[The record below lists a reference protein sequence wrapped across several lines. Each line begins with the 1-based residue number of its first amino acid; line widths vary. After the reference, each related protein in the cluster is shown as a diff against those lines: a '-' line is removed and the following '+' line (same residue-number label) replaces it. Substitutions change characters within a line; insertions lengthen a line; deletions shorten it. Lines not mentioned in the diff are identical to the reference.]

1 MTISATWGASRSM
14 TCWTIGLPRSTC
26 SPLST
31 PPMRRPS
38 PPARMIPELP
48 LRPLPETPSMPWIL
62 RGKLAPMNDR
72 RFLVPFIN
80 VGHLLDHL
88 VMLVFPTVI
97 LALGREWNRPYS
109 ELLPMALGGFIAFG
123 AFAIPAGWLAD
134 HWRRYKM
141 MVVFFFGIGA
151 ALFITGFAS
160 SPWQI
165 AAGLTLT
172 GMFAAIY
179 HPVGIAMLVAAPKNL
194 GMALG
199 WNGLWGNLGLAF
211 AAIVSGALMDFWGW
225 RAAFFIPGLL
235 AMAVGVAFVL
245 MVPDPGPVPKKS
257 KTIGLHL
264 DARTMAHIFIILLVA
279 TACGGVIF
287 NSTTVAMPKIFD
299 ERLRMLAQTN
309 FGVGA
314 LVAFVYTI
322 AAFAQVLMGTLM
334 SRFDMKPL
342 MIGVGL
348 VQIPLLFAAA
358 TLDGWALL
366 VVALL
371 MMMAI
376 FGQIPLNDGIVGK
389 YVADEYRARV
399 LSVRYVVSLGVAS
412 VAVPMIALLHRTEGG
427 FRNLFL
433 VLAVLAVAIMASA
446 LFFPSRR
453 RMAAAQAAA

>member
-1 MTISATWGASRSM
+1 
-14 TCWTIGLPRSTC
+14 
-26 SPLST
+26 
-31 PPMRRPS
+31 
-38 PPARMIPELP
+38 
-48 LRPLPETPSMPWIL
+48 
-62 RGKLAPMNDR
+62 MNDR
-72 RFLVPFIN
+72 RWLVPFIN
-80 VGHLLDHL
+80 LGHLLDHL
-88 VMLVFPTVI
+88 VMLVFPTVVI
-97 LALGREWNRPYS
+97 ALAREWNRPYS
-109 ELLPMALGGFIAFG
+109 ELLPLALGGFIAFG

-134 HWRRYKM
+134 HWSRYKM
-141 MVVFFFGIGA
+141 IAVFFFGIGA
-151 ALFITGFAS
+151 SLFLTGFAS
-160 SPWQI
+160 TPWQI

-211 AAIVSGALMDFWGW
+211 AAIVSGALMDLWGW
-225 RAAFFIPGLL
+225 RSAFFIPGLI
-235 AMAVGVAFVL
+235 AIATGAAFL
-245 MVPDPGPVPKKS
+245 LLVPDPGPVARKS
-257 KTIGLHL
+257 RTIGLHL
-264 DARTMAHIFIILLVA
+264 DARTMAHIFVILLVA

-299 ERLRMLAQTN
+299 ERLSALTNTN
-309 FGVGA
+309 FGIGA
-314 LVAFVYTI
+314 LVAFVYSL

-334 SRFDMKPL
+334 SRFDMKHL

-348 VQIPLLFAAA
+348 VQIPLLAAAA
-358 TLDGWALL
+358 TLEGWPMLA
-366 VVALL
+366 VALL

-427 FRNLFL
+427 FRNVFM
-433 VLAVLAVAIMASA
+433 VLAGLACAVFVSA

-453 RMAAAQAAA
+453 ALSRQAVPA

>member
-1 MTISATWGASRSM
+1 
-14 TCWTIGLPRSTC
+14 
-26 SPLST
+26 
-31 PPMRRPS
+31 MRVMKRD
-38 PPARMIPELP
+38 
-48 LRPLPETPSMPWIL
+48 W
-62 RGKLAPMNDR
+62 
-72 RFLVPFIN
+72 LVPFIN
-80 VGHLLDHL
+80 LGHLLDHL
-88 VMLVFPTVI
+88 VMLVFPTVV
-97 LALGREWNRPYS
+97 LALAREWKLDYS
-109 ELLPMALGGFIAFG
+109 DMIKLATGGFVAFG

-134 HWRRYKM
+134 HWSRYKM
-141 MVVFFFGIGA
+141 MAVFFFGIGG
-151 ALFITGFAS
+151 ALFLTGFAN

-165 AAGLTLT
+165 AAGLVLT

-179 HPVGIAMLVAAPKNL
+179 HPVGIAMLVSSPKNL

-211 AAIVSGALMDFWGW
+211 AAIVSGALMDWQGW
-225 RAAFFIPGLL
+225 RAAFFVPGI
-235 AMAVGVAFVL
+235 AAIAAGVAFL
-245 MVPDPGPVPKKS
+245 LLVPDPGPVKKKS

-264 DARTMAHIFIILLVA
+264 DTRTMAQIFAILLVA

-299 ERLRMLAQTN
+299 ERLRALTQTN
-309 FGVGA
+309 FGIGA
-314 LVAFVYTI
+314 LVAIVYSV

-334 SRFDMKPL
+334 SRFEMKHL

-358 TLDGWALL
+358 NLDGWALL
-366 VVALL
+366 IVALL

-412 VAVPMIALLHRTEGG
+412 LAAPMIAFLHRTEGG

-433 VLAVLAVAIMASA
+433 VLAALAVAIMASA

-453 RMAAAQAAA
+453 RMEAAQPAL

>member
-1 MTISATWGASRSM
+1 VRPTTHRVRPNTW
-14 TCWTIGLPRSTC
+14 
-26 SPLST
+26 
-31 PPMRRPS
+31 
-38 PPARMIPELP
+38 
-48 LRPLPETPSMPWIL
+48 
-62 RGKLAPMNDR
+62 
-72 RFLVPFIN
+72 LVPFIN
-80 VGHLLDHL
+80 LGHLLDHL
-88 VMLVFPTVI
+88 VMLVFPTVVI
-97 LALGREWNRPYS
+97 ALAREWDRPYS
-109 ELLPMALGGFIAFG
+109 ELLPLALGGFIAFG

-134 HWRRYKM
+134 HWSRYRM
-141 MVVFFFGIGA
+141 IAVFFFGIGA
-151 ALFITGFAS
+151 SLFLTGFAS
-160 SPWQI
+160 TPWQI

-211 AAIVSGALMDFWGW
+211 AAIVSGALMDLWGW
-225 RAAFFIPGLL
+225 RTAFFIPGLI
-235 AMAVGVAFVL
+235 AMAAGVAFL
-245 MVPDPGPVPKKS
+245 LLVPDPGPVAKKS

-264 DARTMAHIFIILLVA
+264 DARTMAQIFVILLVA
-279 TACGGVIF
+279 TVCGGVIF

-299 ERLRMLAQTN
+299 ERLRALAQTN
-309 FGVGA
+309 FGIGA
-314 LVAFVYTI
+314 LVAFVYSL

-334 SRFDMKPL
+334 SRFDMKHL

-348 VQIPLLFAAA
+348 VQIPLLAAAA
-358 TLDGWALL
+358 TLEGWPMLA
-366 VVALL
+366 VALL

-427 FRNLFL
+427 FRNVFM
-433 VLAVLAVAIMASA
+433 VLAGLACAVFVSA

-453 RMAAAQAAA
+453 ALNRQAVPA

>member
-1 MTISATWGASRSM
+1 MKRDW
-14 TCWTIGLPRSTC
+14 
-26 SPLST
+26 
-31 PPMRRPS
+31 
-38 PPARMIPELP
+38 
-48 LRPLPETPSMPWIL
+48 
-62 RGKLAPMNDR
+62 
-72 RFLVPFIN
+72 LVPFIN
-80 VGHLLDHL
+80 LGHLLDHL
-88 VMLVFPTVI
+88 VMLVFPTVV
-97 LALGREWNRPYS
+97 LALAREWKLDYS
-109 ELLPMALGGFIAFG
+109 DMIKLATGGFVAFG

-134 HWRRYKM
+134 HWSRYKM
-141 MVVFFFGIGA
+141 MAVFFFGIGG
-151 ALFITGFAS
+151 ALFLTGFAN

-165 AAGLTLT
+165 AAGLVLT

-179 HPVGIAMLVAAPKNL
+179 HPVGIAMLVSSPKNL

-211 AAIVSGALMDFWGW
+211 AAIVSGALMDWQGW
-225 RAAFFIPGLL
+225 RAAFFVPGI
-235 AMAVGVAFVL
+235 AAIAAGVAFL
-245 MVPDPGPVPKKS
+245 LLVPDPGPVKKKS

-264 DARTMAHIFIILLVA
+264 DTRTMAQIFAILLVA

-299 ERLRMLAQTN
+299 ERLRALTQTN
-309 FGVGA
+309 FGIGA
-314 LVAFVYTI
+314 LVAIVYSV

-334 SRFDMKPL
+334 SRFEMKHL

-358 TLDGWALL
+358 NLDGWALL
-366 VVALL
+366 IVALL

-412 VAVPMIALLHRTEGG
+412 LAAPMIAFLHRTEGG

-433 VLAVLAVAIMASA
+433 VLAALAVAIMASA

-453 RMAAAQAAA
+453 RMEAAQPAL